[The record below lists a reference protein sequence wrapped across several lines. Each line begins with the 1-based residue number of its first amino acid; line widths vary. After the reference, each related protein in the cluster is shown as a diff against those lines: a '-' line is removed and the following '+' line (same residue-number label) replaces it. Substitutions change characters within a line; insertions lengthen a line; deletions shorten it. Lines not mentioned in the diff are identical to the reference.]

1 MVEIKPLSL
10 GWITAAAVLSTAA
23 LTPAAWGQA
32 QGQGR
37 AVVMSSPQ
45 QPAAAPQKTPL
56 QRLRELLG
64 LNPPIAVGGSR
75 SGKAVDVCVI
85 SPHLVLDGNGES
97 VATVAIGHPTL
108 LAAGPLN
115 EARIER
121 GGTTIWQRLAS
132 STAAI
137 EGPITWPLDP
147 LQPGETVDLK
157 LRPRGS
163 AGADFAVI
171 RLKAAPAKQMQQAAV
186 LVQGLAADP
195 ALWQRAI
202 EQQLDQGRVA
212 LAWELLFDQ
221 RSPRSPSLDEL
232 RRLVVQ
238 RGCGS

>member
-23 LTPAAWGQA
+23 LTPAVWGQA

-37 AVVMSSPQ
+37 AVVMPPLQ
-45 QPAAAPQKTPL
+45 QPSAAPQKTPL

-75 SGKAVDVCVI
+75 SGNAVDVCVI
-85 SPHLVLDGNGES
+85 SPHLVLDTNGES
-97 VATVAIGHPTL
+97 VAKVAIGRPTL

-115 EARIER
+115 EVRIER
-121 GGTTIWQRLAS
+121 GGTTSWQRLAS

-147 LQPGETVDLK
+147 LQPGEIVDLK

-195 ALWQRAI
+195 VLWQRAI

-212 LAWELLFDQ
+212 LSWELLFDQ

>member
-10 GWITAAAVLSTAA
+10 GWITAAAVLSSAA
-23 LTPAAWGQA
+23 LAPATWGQA

-37 AVVMSSPQ
+37 AVVTSPLQ
-45 QPAAAPQKTPL
+45 QPAAVPQKTPL

-97 VATVAIGHPTL
+97 VATVAIGRPTL

-115 EARIER
+115 EVRIER

-132 STAAI
+132 SI

-147 LQPGETVDLK
+147 LQPGETLELK
-157 LRPRGS
+157 LRPWGT

-171 RLKAAPAKQMQQAAV
+171 RLKAAPAKQMQQAAA

-212 LAWELLFDQ
+212 LAWELLFDH